1 MPRLLSKEAP
11 FAAEREELLTEIK
24 GLRAD
29 LRQAEKARD
38 EARERV
44 KLEDEIT
51 GLKKQIASLEIKR
64 DKITEDHDREKREV
78 KHMVGLE
85 RKRQEFEID
94 QAKRETTVT
103 VREENLAADR
113 KRFEEQMKFT
123 TDRFQSEVSYL
134 KELMG
139 EVLDRLPTVTVDK
152 TVTPMRAR
160 GRKAASDGE

>member
-1 MPRLLSKEAP
+1 MPLLKKDDP
-11 FAAEREELLTEIK
+11 FAAEREELITEIR
-24 GLRAD
+24 GLRKD
-29 LRQAEKARD
+29 LSDARKQRD
-38 EARERV
+38 EARDHV
-44 KLEDEIT
+44 KAEDEIT
-51 GLKKQIASLEIKR
+51 ALKKQIADLEIRR
-64 DKITEDHDREKREV
+64 DKITEDHEREKREV

-123 TDRFQSEVSYL
+123 TERFQAEVGYL
-134 KELMG
+134 KDLMG

-152 TVTPMRAR
+152 TVTPLPQRR
-160 GRKAASDGE
+160 RKAAGDGE

>member
-1 MPRLLSKEAP
+1 MQFRKTD
-11 FAAEREELLTEIK
+11 EELLNEIR

-29 LRQAEKARD
+29 LREARKQRD
-38 EARERV
+38 EWRDRAKAE
-44 KLEDEIT
+44 EEIT
-51 GLKKQIASLEIKR
+51 ALRKQIADLEIRR
-64 DKITEDHDREKREV
+64 DKITEDHEREKREV

-94 QAKRETTVT
+94 QARRETTVT

-123 TDRFQSEVSYL
+123 TERFQAEVGYL
-134 KELMG
+134 KDLMG

-152 TVTPMRAR
+152 TVTPMPSRR
-160 GRKAASDGE
+160 RKAAGDAG